1 MMSTRVVVMP
11 VSVGVRVTSR
21 KAVVGLVL
29 AGPARTRAGG
39 GTLGPVS
46 DPGVLG
52 EFLRNRRGR
61 IGPTEV
67 GLPAGA
73 GRRQTPGL
81 RREELAALAGVS
93 VDYYIRLEQGRD
105 TNPGT
110 AILDALAGAL
120 RLDDDE
126 RAHLHSL
133 ARNAS
138 RRVPTRQ
145 SPVGTARAGLRQ
157 LLQTVRPT
165 PAYVLDPTS
174 NILAAN
180 PEGEELMAGIDTWP
194 PAQRNVVR
202 YVFTHPA
209 AREVFVSWRRMAEDC
224 VAHLRT
230 VAATDPGS
238 PELAAL
244 VSELSAASADFARLW
259 RQYDVRVKSGSR
271 RTFHH
276 PAVGQ
281 FELTSEILT
290 AEDGQR
296 FVAFQA
302 RPGSTDHDAITL
314 LAMATEPG
322 KTVRWW
328 R

>member
-1 MMSTRVVVMP
+1 MSDR
-11 VSVGVRVTSR
+11 
-21 KAVVGLVL
+21 
-29 AGPARTRAGG
+29 
-39 GTLGPVS
+39 
-46 DPGVLG
+46 GVLG

-61 IGPTEV
+61 IGPAEV
-67 GLPAGA
+67 GLPAGI

-110 AILDALAGAL
+110 AVLDALAAAL

-133 ARNAS
+133 ARNAP
-138 RRVPTRQ
+138 RHRPRP
-145 SPVGTARAGLRQ
+145 SPAGDARAGLLQ
-157 LLQTVRPT
+157 LLAMVRPT
-165 PAYVLDPTS
+165 PAYVLDPIS

-180 PEGEELMAGIDTWP
+180 PEGVQLLAGIESWP

-202 YVFTHPA
+202 YVFTHPGA
-209 AREVFVSWRRMAEDC
+209 TDVFVSWRRMAEDC

-230 VAATDPGS
+230 VEAADPGS
-238 PELAAL
+238 VELAAL
-244 VSELSAASADFARLW
+244 VGELSAASAEFVRLW
-259 RQYDVRVKSGSR
+259 RHYDVRVKSGSR

-290 AEDGQR
+290 AADGQR

-302 RPGSTDHDAITL
+302 KPGSTDHDALTL
-314 LAMATEPG
+314 LAMATGPAG
-322 KTVRWW
+322 A
-328 R
+328 

>member
-1 MMSTRVVVMP
+1 
-11 VSVGVRVTSR
+11 VR
-21 KAVVGLVL
+21 
-29 AGPARTRAGG
+29 
-39 GTLGPVS
+39 S
-46 DPGVLG
+46 DRGALG

-67 GLPAGA
+67 GLPAGTT
-73 GRRQTPGL
+73 RRQTPGL

-105 TNPGT
+105 TNPG
-110 AILDALAGAL
+110 AAVLDALASAL

-133 ARNAS
+133 ARNAAS
-138 RRVPTRQ
+138 RATPRAPRAA
-145 SPVGTARAGLRQ
+145 TARAGLLQ
-157 LLQTVRPT
+157 LLETVRPT

-180 PEGEELMAGIDTWP
+180 PEGLQLMAGLDAWP
-194 PAQRNVVR
+194 LARRNVVR

-209 AREVFVSWRRMAEDC
+209 AQKVFVSWRRMAEDC

-230 VAATDPGS
+230 VAAADPGS

-244 VSELSAASADFARLW
+244 VTELSATSADFAQLW
-259 RQYDVRVKSGSR
+259 QHYDVRVKSGSR

-290 AEDGQR
+290 GVDGQR

-302 RPGSTDHDAITL
+302 TPGSTDHDAITL
-314 LAMATEPG
+314 LAMATG
-322 KTVRWW
+322 SARA
-328 R
+328 

>member
-1 MMSTRVVVMP
+1 
-11 VSVGVRVTSR
+11 
-21 KAVVGLVL
+21 L
-29 AGPARTRAGG
+29 
-39 GTLGPVS
+39 VS
-46 DPGVLG
+46 DRGALG

-67 GLPAGA
+67 GLPAGT

-105 TNPGT
+105 THPG
-110 AILDALAGAL
+110 AAVLDALAAAL

-133 ARNAS
+133 AHNAAS
-138 RRVPTRQ
+138 RAPTRA
-145 SPVGTARAGLRQ
+145 PRAVAARTGLLQ
-157 LLQTVRPT
+157 LLETVRPT

-180 PEGEELMAGIDTWP
+180 PEGTQLMAGIDAWP
-194 PAQRNVVR
+194 PARRNVVR

-209 AREVFVSWRRMAEDC
+209 APEVFVSWRRMAEDC

-230 VAATDPGS
+230 VTTSDPGS

-244 VSELSAASADFARLW
+244 VTELSAASAEFAQLW
-259 RQYDVRVKSGSR
+259 QHYDVRVKSGSR

-276 PAVGQ
+276 PAVGP

-290 AEDGQR
+290 AVDGQR

-302 RPGSTDHDAITL
+302 TPGSTNHDAITL
-314 LAMATEPG
+314 LAMATG
-322 KTVRWW
+322 SANA
-328 R
+328 

>member
-1 MMSTRVVVMP
+1 MIER
-11 VSVGVRVTSR
+11 G
-21 KAVVGLVL
+21 A
-29 AGPARTRAGG
+29 
-39 GTLGPVS
+39 
-46 DPGVLG
+46 LG
-52 EFLRNRRGR
+52 EFLRNRRAR

-67 GLPAGA
+67 GLPAGT

-110 AILDALAGAL
+110 AILDALASAL
-120 RLDDDE
+120 RLDDGE

-133 ARNAS
+133 ARNAGERTPA
-138 RRVPTRQ
+138 RRP
-145 SPVGTARAGLRQ
+145 RATTIRPGLLQ
-157 LLQTVRPT
+157 LLETVRPT

-180 PEGEELMAGIDTWP
+180 PEGSQLMAGIDAWP
-194 PAQRNVVR
+194 QAQRNVIR
-202 YVFTHPA
+202 YVFAHPT
-209 AREVFVSWRRMAEDC
+209 ARDVFVSWRRMAEDS

-230 VAATDPGS
+230 VAAADPGS

-244 VSELSAASADFARLW
+244 VTELSAASAEFAELW
-259 RQYDVRVKSGSR
+259 QHYDVRVKSGSR
-271 RTFHH
+271 RTFDH
-276 PAVGQ
+276 PAVGR

-290 AEDGQR
+290 AVGGQR

-302 RPGSTDHDAITL
+302 TPNSADHDAITL
-314 LAMATEPG
+314 LAMATGSARAQRGPDDLP
-322 KTVRWW
+322 TDAAC
-328 R
+328 

>member
-1 MMSTRVVVMP
+1 MSDR
-11 VSVGVRVTSR
+11 G
-21 KAVVGLVL
+21 A
-29 AGPARTRAGG
+29 
-39 GTLGPVS
+39 
-46 DPGVLG
+46 LG

-67 GLPAGA
+67 GLPAGT

-105 TNPGT
+105 THPGP
-110 AILDALAGAL
+110 AVLDALAAAL

-126 RAHLHSL
+126 RAHLHRL
-133 ARNAS
+133 ARNAAS
-138 RRVPTRQ
+138 RTP
-145 SPVGTARAGLRQ
+145 ARAPRAAVARTGLVR
-157 LLQTVRPT
+157 LLETVRPT

-180 PEGEELMAGIDTWP
+180 PEGSQLMAGIEAWP
-194 PAQRNVVR
+194 PARRNVVR

-209 AREVFVSWRRMAEDC
+209 APEVFVSWRRMAEDC

-230 VAATDPGS
+230 VAASDPTS

-244 VSELSAASADFARLW
+244 VTELRTASAELAQLW
-259 RQYDVRVKSGSR
+259 QHYDVRVKSGAR

-276 PAVGQ
+276 PAVGR

-290 AEDGQR
+290 AVDGQR

-302 RPGSTDHDAITL
+302 TPGSTDHDAITL
-314 LAMATEPG
+314 LAMATG
-322 KTVRWW
+322 AATA
-328 R
+328 